1 MRHIAHPTGGTLA
14 VPGAKLYY
22 EVRGTGPALA
32 VIGSPMA
39 AGEFAALADAL
50 ADGRTVITYDP
61 RGISGS
67 PVDDPAQDSTP
78 ELRADDVVALLDAVG
93 AQTADVFGSSGGA
106 VTGLALAVRYPD
118 RIRTLV
124 AHEPPLLELLPDA
137 AAQRAKTDDVIET
150 FHRQGVGAAWMKFM
164 ANAGFDTGR
173 QGAPRPPGEPPEQDA
188 GAAGSPASNL
198 ANSARFFD
206 HELRPTTRYLPD
218 THAMRSGPIPGRRRH
233 RRRFDPPAHLPNI
246 PRARRTARS
255 TVHRISRRPRRVPH
269 LDERVRGPTGR
280 GASRQL
286 AGCSSC
292 QVMGWP
298 LGIVAGVGSGVGFLD
313 RVGVC
318 CWGCRAPTLM
328 YATST
333 VGGSSGVVRAAVRAK
348 GRVPS

>member
-50 ADGRTVITYDP
+50 AAGRTVITYDP

-137 AAQRAKTDDVIET
+137 AEQRAKTDDVIDT

-173 QGAPRPPGEPPEQDA
+173 QGAPRPPGEPLEQDT

-206 HELRPTTRYLPD
+206 HELRPTARYLPD
-218 THAMRSGPIPGRRRH
+218 IDA
-233 RRRFDPPAHLPNI
+233 LKN
-246 PRARRTARS
+246 
-255 TVHRISRRPRRVPH
+255 
-269 LDERVRGPTGR
+269 GPTRVVVGI
-280 GASRQL
+280 GADSTRLLTYRTSL
-286 AGCSSC
+286 ALAELLEAPPVVFPGDH
-292 QVMGWP
+292 G
-298 LGIVAGVGSGVGFLD
+298 GFL
-313 RVGVC
+313 
-318 CWGCRAPTLM
+318 
-328 YATST
+328 TST
-333 VGGSSGVVRAAVRAK
+333 KEFADRLGEVLRES
-348 GRVPS
+348 